1 MAEILLT
8 GFEPFGGRGL
18 NPSAEVARALD
29 GATIEGW
36 TVRSVLLPVEMA
48 QAGTALEAAI
58 DETAPRLILSLG
70 LWAGEPMIRLE
81 RRATN
86 FVDCEIA
93 DNAGFRPRG
102 ERVAAGGPAAR
113 ETTLPIA
120 PALQRLRARGIPA
133 WASESAGSF
142 LCNATFYRAL
152 SKAEAAPSGI
162 ICGFVH
168 LPYLPEQVAL
178 LLDELDTAGLL
189 ERHQRSDYASMALD
203 SMVAATTC
211 ILESAIDSA
220 S

>member
-1 MAEILLT
+1 MADILLT

-18 NPSAEVARALD
+18 NPSAEIARALD
-29 GATIEGW
+29 GSTVGGW
-36 TVRSVLLPVEMA
+36 TLRSVLLPVSMA
-48 QAGTALEAAI
+48 EAGAVLDAAI
-58 DETAPRLILSLG
+58 DEVAPRLILSLG

-102 ERVAAGGPAAR
+102 EQVAVGGPAAR
-113 ETTLPIA
+113 EATLPIA
-120 PALQRLRARGIPA
+120 PALTRLRALNIPA
-133 WASESAGSF
+133 YASESAGSF

-152 SKAEAAPSGI
+152 SKAEAMPGGI

-168 LPYLPEQVAL
+168 FPYLPQQVSL
-178 LLDELDTAGLL
+178 LLEDLDTAGLV

-203 SMVAATTC
+203 MMVAATAC
-211 ILESAIDSA
+211 ILQSAIDGRS
-220 S
+220 